1 MKNSVLCYLE
11 ETAAR
16 LPDKV
21 AFFDAEGEITFEQ
34 LRKSAVDIA
43 FAIQEKV
50 GGRRN
55 PILTYIPKSVKNI
68 TAFMGILYSGNFYTP
83 TEVRFPEEKVRSIVE
98 TLHPAAILVDTKS
111 KEKLCG
117 YEWTKDICLINVD
130 EVAKSGR
137 YEESH
142 ELAEKIL
149 DVDPV

>member
-55 PILTYIPKSVKNI
+55 VY
-68 TAFMGILYSGNFYTP
+68 
-83 TEVRFPEEKVRSIVE
+83 TEVGKKYYCFHGDFVQWEFLHTDRSAFP
-98 TLHPAAILVDTKS
+98 
-111 KEKLCG
+111 
-117 YEWTKDICLINVD
+117 
-130 EVAKSGR
+130 
-137 YEESH
+137 
-142 ELAEKIL
+142 
-149 DVDPV
+149 

>member
-98 TLHPAAILVDTKS
+98 TLQPSAILVDTKS
-111 KEKLCG
+111 KEKLCS
-117 YEWTKDICLINVD
+117 YEW
-130 EVAKSGR
+130 AK
-137 YEESH
+137 
-142 ELAEKIL
+142 
-149 DVDPV
+149 